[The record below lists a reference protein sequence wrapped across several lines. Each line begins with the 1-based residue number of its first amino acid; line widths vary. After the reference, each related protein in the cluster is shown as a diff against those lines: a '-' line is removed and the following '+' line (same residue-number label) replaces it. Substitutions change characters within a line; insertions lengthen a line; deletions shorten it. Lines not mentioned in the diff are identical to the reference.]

1 MESPGLRKEEVQVT
15 VEEFLLQS
23 VRQKLLTKFASPA
36 VVEVGSLSSIFQL
49 SISIFSPNPWSNFVL
64 NSKFASAMLA
74 VCGHTCGIV
83 LVVMKRDTKPQSI
96 FSNLQHFGGY
106 TACMPSPRLRQVDMP
121 LC

>member
-1 MESPGLRKEEVQVT
+1 MESPGLRKEEVQAT

-36 VVEVGSLSSIFQL
+36 AVEVGSLSSIFQL

-74 VCGHTCGIV
+74 VCGRTCGI
-83 LVVMKRDTKPQSI
+83 LVV
-96 FSNLQHFGGY
+96 
-106 TACMPSPRLRQVDMP
+106 
-121 LC
+121 